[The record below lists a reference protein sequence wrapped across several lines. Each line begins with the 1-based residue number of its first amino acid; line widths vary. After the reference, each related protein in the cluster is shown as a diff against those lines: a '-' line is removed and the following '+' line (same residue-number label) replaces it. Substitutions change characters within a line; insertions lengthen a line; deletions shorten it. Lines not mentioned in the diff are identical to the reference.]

1 MPDTLSIL
9 TGEYERLRL
18 AADHAAIELD
28 LGCGKGG
35 YLLELAR
42 RFPDRLIIGADVMLG
57 RLRKI
62 KRKAER
68 RDLDNVMLLRV
79 EAWSLLPLLPDRVLD
94 RIHILCPDPWPKAR
108 HRAHRLITSEFLGRL
123 AGKLKATGV
132 LHLATDNGP
141 YLETMRAAIAP
152 LASYREDREGIRD
165 AVDIQTDFERGF
177 AARGVAVGHLS
188 YRREA
193 QLV

>member
-1 MPDTLSIL
+1 MPNALSIL
-9 TGEYERLRL
+9 TGQYERLPM
-18 AADHAAIELD
+18 AGGHAAIELD

-42 RFPDRLIIGADVMLG
+42 RFPDRLIIGADVMVG

-68 RDLDNVMLLRV
+68 RDLANVMLLRV
-79 EAWSLLPLLPDRVLD
+79 EAWSLLPLLPDGALD

-123 AGKLKATGV
+123 AGKLTATGV

-141 YLETMRAAIAP
+141 YLATMRAAMAGSNRRAGSRSRSLPPPGSRPRSRSATRSRCSSNGWKIAT
-152 LASYREDREGIRD
+152 AMRC
-165 AVDIQTDFERGF
+165 
-177 AARGVAVGHLS
+177 
-188 YRREA
+188 
-193 QLV
+193 

>member
-1 MPDTLSIL
+1 MPNTLSIL
-9 TGEYERLRL
+9 TGQYERLPM
-18 AADHAAIELD
+18 AGGHAAIELD

-42 RFPDRLIIGADVMLG
+42 RFPDRLIIGADVMVG

-68 RDLDNVMLLRV
+68 RDLANVMLLRV
-79 EAWSLLPLLPDRVLD
+79 EAWSLLPLLPDGALD

-123 AGKLKATGV
+123 AGKLTATGV

-141 YLETMRAAIAP
+141 YLATMRAAIAP
-152 LASYREDREGIRD
+152 LASYREDPEGIRD
-165 AVDIQTDFERGF
+165 AVEIQTDFERDF
-177 AARGVAVGHLS
+177 ADRGVAVGHLS
-188 YRREA
+188 YRREL

>member
-1 MPDTLSIL
+1 MPDALSIL

-18 AADHAAIELD
+18 AAAHDAIELD

-68 RDLDNVMLLRV
+68 RGLDNVMLLRV
-79 EAWSLLPLLPDRVLD
+79 EAWSLLPLLPDGVLD

-108 HRAHRLITSEFLGRL
+108 
-123 AGKLKATGV
+123 
-132 LHLATDNGP
+132 
-141 YLETMRAAIAP
+141 
-152 LASYREDREGIRD
+152 
-165 AVDIQTDFERGF
+165 
-177 AARGVAVGHLS
+177 
-188 YRREA
+188 
-193 QLV
+193 

>member
-1 MPDTLSIL
+1 M
-9 TGEYERLRL
+9 TGVGLLVTE
-18 AADHAAIELD
+18 AD
-28 LGCGKGG
+28 
-35 YLLELAR
+35 
-42 RFPDRLIIGADVMLG
+42 
-57 RLRKI
+57 
-62 KRKAER
+62 AER
-68 RDLDNVMLLRV
+68 V
-79 EAWSLLPLLPDRVLD
+79 EKRPQNELVLFAEHRADGALD

-108 HRAHRLITSEFLGRL
+108 HRAHRLITSELLGRL
-123 AGKLKATGV
+123 AGKLTATGV

-165 AVDIQTDFERGF
+165 AVEIQTDFERGF

-188 YRREA
+188 YRREE

>member
-18 AADHAAIELD
+18 AAGHAAIELD

-68 RDLDNVMLLRV
+68 RDLANVMLLRV
-79 EAWSLLPLLPDRVLD
+79 EAWSLLPLLPDGVLD

-123 AGKLKATGV
+123 AGKLTATGV

-165 AVDIQTDFERGF
+165 AVDIQTDFARGF

-188 YRREA
+188 YRREE